1 MHKFASAV
9 HIIHHSSLSLSL
21 SLCILSS
28 KQLCWDNS
36 YYCLLSFMVD
46 FHIQCDL
53 LITALR
59 TSKGHLSHPISI
71 TVSEHGSLQ
80 EKKKE
85 KIFHCITDGSRWL
98 TTGGKM
104 FQFWLVTNSSQP
116 STNILHLNKQQTHAY
131 ALRNIRCCVK
141 IWIYI

>member
-1 MHKFASAV
+1 
-9 HIIHHSSLSLSL
+9 
-21 SLCILSS
+21 
-28 KQLCWDNS
+28 
-36 YYCLLSFMVD
+36 MVD

-71 TVSEHGSLQ
+71 TVSEHESLQ

-104 FQFWLVTNSSQP
+104 FQFWLATNSSQP

-131 ALRNIRCCVK
+131 ALRNIRRCVK
-141 IWIYI
+141 IWIYIYIKHHPLFGECIIRMMFNIAMIMEMPNIKAWLGNHSNPVIKC